1 MSSYI
6 ASYLLLFLPIIA
18 SVFCFLI
25 NFKKTDFWIFV
36 GTLLAM
42 LFLATKLGFDFYESG
57 VAIKNDAGLG
67 ILSIPTEYFL
77 DSLSLFFISSALA
90 ARLALAFLCRQDI
103 AGALNNDNRQLFYT
117 INLLNLF
124 GLVGIFATNN
134 IFNLFIFIEIYCLT
148 FCVLM
153 SISNDISISKL
164 AFQYF
169 CKSALASI
177 MLLLA
182 LVLLYVFSG
191 QLKMSEIA
199 TSTII
204 ENSDLIFWITAVA
217 IFLKFFQLQIYFQF
231 LKSRNSMSNFIISFA
246 FIISGLVGF
255 YLLIKTALLLFHPDK
270 TLFILLAII
279 GLGVVFYGNYKML
292 KTKHFRAVGAY
303 FSLIHLG
310 LVLIAIG
317 FFAER
322 ALFVSLI
329 YIASYVVSGVLIFS
343 LATNMYKNFS
353 SSHLRH
359 LSVFHKI
366 NLGTKSL
373 IPAIILIAI
382 SSPIAL
388 MFWANWYLSLL
399 AFDFNIGLLSIVA
412 LIMTNLVMVVVAMRV
427 MSYRNK

>member
-90 ARLALAFLCRQDI
+90 ARLVLAFLCRQDI

-204 ENSDLIFWITAVA
+204 ENSDLIFWITAAA

-231 LKSRNSMSNFIISFA
+231 LKSQNSMSNFIISFA

-303 FSLIHLG
+303 
-310 LVLIAIG
+310 
-317 FFAER
+317 
-322 ALFVSLI
+322 
-329 YIASYVVSGVLIFS
+329 
-343 LATNMYKNFS
+343 
-353 SSHLRH
+353 
-359 LSVFHKI
+359 
-366 NLGTKSL
+366 
-373 IPAIILIAI
+373 
-382 SSPIAL
+382 
-388 MFWANWYLSLL
+388 
-399 AFDFNIGLLSIVA
+399 
-412 LIMTNLVMVVVAMRV
+412 
-427 MSYRNK
+427 